1 MSHLEVKPIDIETI
15 SMMKPNKPAQVTPE
29 RSLIELD
36 TVGTK
41 VEDSKS

>member
-1 MSHLEVKPIDIETI
+1 MSHLEEKPTDIETM
-15 SMMKPNKPAQVTPE
+15 SMMKPSKSAQVTPE

-41 VEDSKS
+41 VEDSRS